1 MNEFNKEDWVEV
13 LQTTDKF
20 DANLLKSK
28 LTEQGV
34 KAFAFDHQDSMMT
47 MLNAS
52 KLMVTIFVHKD
63 DEKKAKSIINE

>member
-1 MNEFNKEDWVEV
+1 MNEFNKEDWVEI

-28 LTEQGV
+28 LTEKGINAV
-34 KAFAFDHQDSMMT
+34 AFDHQDSMMT

-52 KLMVTIFVHKD
+52 KLMVTLYVHKD
-63 DEKKAKSIINE
+63 DEEKAKSIINE